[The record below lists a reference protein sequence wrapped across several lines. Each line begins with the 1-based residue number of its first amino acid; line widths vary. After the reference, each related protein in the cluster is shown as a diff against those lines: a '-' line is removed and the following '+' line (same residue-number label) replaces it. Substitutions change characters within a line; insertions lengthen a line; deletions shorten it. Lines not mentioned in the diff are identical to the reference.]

1 MKTIGLVT
9 IRLNS
14 KRVPQKNIKM
24 LGDKPLCWYMIN
36 TLLEVKEIDDV
47 YVYCSDPVIKN
58 YIPEKAKFLQREKWL
73 DGDEIKAKDTY
84 SAFIKEIDADIYI
97 AACTTSPFTKT
108 GTVKKAIDYIQSS
121 EYDSSFT
128 VKRAQ
133 TFAWYMGK
141 PLNYNPADVP
151 RTQDIEPVFIETS
164 AFFSF
169 KKELWTKHGR
179 RIGFKPYMCEVDE
192 IEAIDIDT
200 QDEFEFAQTVM
211 KSYQNEKL
219 PQ

>member
-1 MKTIGLVT
+1 MKTVGLVT

-24 LGDKPLCWYMIN
+24 LGNKPLCWYIIN
-36 TLLEVKEIDDV
+36 TLLQVKDIDNV
-47 YVYCSDPVIKN
+47 YVYCSDPVIKD
-58 YIPEKAKFLQREKWL
+58 YIPDKAIFLQRDKWL

-108 GTVKKAIDYIQSS
+108 ETVRNAVNCVKNDK
-121 EYDSSFT
+121 YDSAFT

-133 TFAWYMGK
+133 TFAWYQGK
-141 PLNYNPADVP
+141 PLNYDPADVP

-164 AFFSF
+164 AFFVF
-169 KKELWTKHGR
+169 RKELWMKHGR
-179 RIGFKPYMCEVDE
+179 RIGFNPYMCEVDD
-192 IEAIDIDT
+192 IEAVDIDT
-200 QDEFEFAQTVM
+200 PDNFSFAETIIG
-211 KSYQNEKL
+211 SRIHE
-219 PQ
+219 